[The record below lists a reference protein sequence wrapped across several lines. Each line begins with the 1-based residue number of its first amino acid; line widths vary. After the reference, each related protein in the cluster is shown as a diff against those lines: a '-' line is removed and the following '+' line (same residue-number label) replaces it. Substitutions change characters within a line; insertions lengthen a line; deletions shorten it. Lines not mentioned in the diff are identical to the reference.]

1 MHVHPLL
8 HMHVTLHHHDLVQSA
23 NLTRGQTQWSA
34 LDWWPPLGWWPEPA
48 RHLLAPGSAAASA
61 TFVLLPRAE
70 SIHSARSFAAGTL
83 AGWNMGTLAEG
94 MELVVSEL
102 ATNAL
107 RHGLMLG
114 ATPLRR
120 DREVVRL
127 SLIRR
132 GPLVAC
138 AITDPGAAV
147 PVLRDPS
154 PFEPGGLGL
163 HIVESMSVCWGWS
176 PLAPQGKAVWAVLSA

>member
-1 MHVHPLL
+1 M
-8 HMHVTLHHHDLVQSA
+8 QST
-23 NLTRGQTQWSA
+23 NLTRGQIQWST

-48 RHLLAPGSAAASA
+48 RELLQPGSTAASA

-70 SIHSARSFAAGTL
+70 SVHSARSFAAGTL
-83 AGWNMGTLAEG
+83 AGWQMDDLLDG

-107 RHGLMLG
+107 RHGLVL
-114 ATPLRR
+114 ASSQP
-120 DREVVRL
+120 REVIRL

-132 GPLVAC
+132 GTFVTC
-138 AITDPGAAV
+138 AITDPGSAA

-163 HIVESMSVCWGWS
+163 HIVESLSVCWGWN
-176 PLAPQGKAVWAVLSA
+176 PLSPQGKAVWAVLAA